1 MYLLSKQKSRVEIS
15 MKKPPAPTSRVTLS
29 FKVVPELKEALER
42 AAAKDERS
50 LSSLVQQ
57 LLSKAM
63 RERKLMK

>member
-1 MYLLSKQKSRVEIS
+1 
-15 MKKPPAPTSRVTLS
+15 MKKPLVESTPRVTLS

-63 RERKLMK
+63 RERKYLK

>member
-1 MYLLSKQKSRVEIS
+1 VSFLEVL
-15 MKKPPAPTSRVTLS
+15 MKKPLVEGTPRATLS
-29 FKVVPELKEALER
+29 FKVVPELKDALER

>member
-1 MYLLSKQKSRVEIS
+1 
-15 MKKPPAPTSRVTLS
+15 MKKPPEATPRVTLS

>member
-1 MYLLSKQKSRVEIS
+1 LLEVL
-15 MKKPPAPTSRVTLS
+15 MKKPPEVTPRVTLS